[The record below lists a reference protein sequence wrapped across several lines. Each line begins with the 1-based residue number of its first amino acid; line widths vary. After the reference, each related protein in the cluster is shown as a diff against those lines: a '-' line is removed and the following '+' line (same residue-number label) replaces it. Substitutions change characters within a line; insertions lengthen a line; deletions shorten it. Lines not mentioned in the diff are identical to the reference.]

1 MITKAL
7 CTLKYK
13 TGRLNKADVRR
24 LHISCKY
31 LSFKSIKCKNL
42 KLGGGHL
49 DQHPGGGCACSLDFL
64 CTFKRS
70 CWRDTRDVQYSIMN
84 IDSRSFFVPS
94 RHLLL
99 VLFVLFLYRTS
110 KV

>member
-13 TGRLNKADVRR
+13 TGRLKKADVRR
-24 LHISCKY
+24 LHISCRY

-49 DQHPGGGCACSLDFL
+49 DQLPGG
-64 CTFKRS
+64 
-70 CWRDTRDVQYSIMN
+70 V
-84 IDSRSFFVPS
+84 V
-94 RHLLL
+94 L
-99 VLFVLFLYRTS
+99 VLQAFCVLSHVHAGEIPEMSDTPS
-110 KV
+110 